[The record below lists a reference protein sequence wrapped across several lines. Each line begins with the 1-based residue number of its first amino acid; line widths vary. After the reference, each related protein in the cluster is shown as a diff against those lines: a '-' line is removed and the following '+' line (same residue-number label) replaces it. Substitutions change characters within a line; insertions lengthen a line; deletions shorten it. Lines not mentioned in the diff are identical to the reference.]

1 MNGTRDPA
9 LPREGAGG
17 GGQGQTLVPLAVRA
31 RADEGVLILR
41 AVGGGRQRV
50 PDEGG
55 YSGATAVR
63 EGRGGGGRRD
73 GAVVAGFFLQKF
85 LLGRPRRGE
94 LEQAGGL
101 KHGDATLPAAGVL
114 AGGSGRGAGGG
125 KSHVAPVFLPS
136 LCLHHTWGRGGVI
149 VGVFVFPEL
158 SGDLGITRRRDAAI
172 WKKGA
177 ARRELRRRVG
187 GAGGARR
194 RRAAW
199 HGALSFGVSVSIPIC
214 QRPSQRVRRSSRMGG
229 RMFLLGVDLLNL
241 TFSITMPLQQEA
253 LWSAV

>member
-31 RADEGVLILR
+31 RADEGVLVLR

-55 YSGATAVR
+55 YSGAAEVR
-63 EGRGGGGRRD
+63 EGRGGGGRGD
-73 GAVVAGFFLQKF
+73 GAMVAGFFLEKF
-85 LLGRPRRGE
+85 LFGRPRRGE

-101 KHGDATLPAAGVL
+101 KHRDATLPAAGVL
-114 AGGSGRGAGGG
+114 VGGSRRGAGGG

-136 LCLHHTWGRGGVI
+136 LCLHCTWGRGGVI
-149 VGVFVFPEL
+149 VGVFVFREL
-158 SGDLGITRRRDAAI
+158 SGGLGITRRRDAAI
-172 WKKGA
+172 WKKGS

-187 GAGGARR
+187 GAR
-194 RRAAW
+194 
-199 HGALSFGVSVSIPIC
+199 
-214 QRPSQRVRRSSRMGG
+214 
-229 RMFLLGVDLLNL
+229 
-241 TFSITMPLQQEA
+241 
-253 LWSAV
+253 